1 MIIHLELSPYELN
14 DISYFSMGNF
24 TFEKDGVCFTSK
36 NRKPDQSCMLL
47 LSLPQLFI
55 RLIRMKKGEIR
66 KFVFSPS
73 DCSYSLL
80 FEKQKDKLLISE
92 YSHVKLI
99 CEIDEFAQA
108 LHREVSDYL
117 SVMILRSVNWM
128 LPGMILLRTGM
139 NLKPCFRFNPVLH
152 K

>member
-1 MIIHLELSPYELN
+1 MNIHLELSPHYLDN
-14 DISYFSMGNF
+14 ISYFSLGNF

-36 NRKPDQSCMLL
+36 NKQPDQSCMLL

-55 RLIRMKKGEIR
+55 RLIRMKKGELR

-80 FEKQKDKLLISE
+80 FEKHKDKLLISE

-108 LHREVSDYL
+108 LHREVNDLFVRYNFEIDEL
-117 SVMILRSVNWM
+117 DVAREDFVEDWNEFKTLFP
-128 LPGMILLRTGM
+128 L
-139 NLKPCFRFNPVLH
+139 
-152 K
+152 